1 MATQSETSGSGG
13 MNQVL
18 IWVGVAIVVLG
29 IVYLTL

>member
-1 MATQSETSGSGG
+1 MTTQTGTSGSGG

-29 IVYLTL
+29 IVYFTL